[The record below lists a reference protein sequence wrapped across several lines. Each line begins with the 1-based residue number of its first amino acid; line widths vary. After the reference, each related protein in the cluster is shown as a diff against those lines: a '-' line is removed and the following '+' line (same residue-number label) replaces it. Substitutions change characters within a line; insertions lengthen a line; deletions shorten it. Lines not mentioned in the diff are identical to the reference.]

1 MKLLVL
7 GGTKYLGRHLVEAAL
22 RDGHDV
28 TLFNRGLTEPEIFP
42 EIARIHGDR
51 SRPDALAKG
60 EWDGVVDFSGFVAGD
75 VRRTAE
81 LLKDRVGHYTFMS
94 TIGVYADKVT
104 PHQTEA
110 APLLGWPEGTADD
123 AFTMDLYGAQ
133 KVRCEQILT
142 GVLGE
147 RATFVRSGFIV
158 GRYGPDF
165 GPWGQPLAKGRQLD
179 CAARPEQPVQYLD
192 ARDLADFLLKL
203 TAERPAGPFNAV
215 SPTLT
220 IEAFLDSWQRVAPT
234 PVPVDWNPATDYL
247 HLPHDGSND
256 GTFQLDNTRALKA
269 GLRVRS
275 AEDTAADYI
284 AWIREGN
291 TPPPPPH

>member
-1 MKLLVL
+1 MRLLVL

-28 TLFNRGLTEPEIFP
+28 TLFNRGQTGQGLFP
-42 EIARIHGDR
+42 TASQLRGDR
-51 SRPDALAKG
+51 SRPDALAEG
-60 EWDGVVDFSGFVAGD
+60 EWDGVVDFSGFVGTD

-81 LLKDRVGHYTFMS
+81 LLADRVGQYTFMS

-104 PHQTEA
+104 PYQTEA
-110 APLLGWPEGTADD
+110 APLVGWPDGTADD
-123 AFTMDLYGAQ
+123 AFSMDVYGAQ

-142 GVLGE
+142 DVLGE
-147 RATFVRSGFIV
+147 RATYVRSGFIV

-165 GPWGQPLAKGRQLD
+165 GPWGQPLAEGRQLD
-179 CAARPEQPVQYLD
+179 CAARPDQPLQYLD
-192 ARDLADFLLKL
+192 ARDLADFLLKV
-203 TAERPAGPFNAV
+203 TAERRPGPFNAV

-220 IEAFLDSWQRVAPT
+220 IEAFLDAWQRVARK

-247 HLPHDGSND
+247 GLPHDGSND

-269 GLRVRS
+269 GLRVR
-275 AEDTAADYI
+275 AAGETAADYI